1 MSFRAALAMKPD
13 LPKPMA
19 LTVFEQLE
27 AEQAA
32 DVGAG
37 DEGDGSGQQCEID
50 SSAAG
55 CPAAAELPLPAAVAE
70 KQHAVRRGLLDA
82 EQCEQL
88 AAIATTADATEQQVF
103 SHPAFVYRLN
113 PTPAIDETN
122 RQYHRPGWE
131 LNRRT
136 FQWYYKLADEA
147 VVTANAVTCKWQ
159 WYSSRRSRRSRSK
172 RKMRTRTN
180 THAQVESGTRR
191 ADLLSCCVAVVR
203 QAACTSHPSTPCG
216 ASLFLRPRL
225 RRVMILIQQGP
236 RPSRHCSASR
246 CFSMSTSTPTSR
258 SAAAHSSKARGSRLT
273 TTAQTTGACS

>member
-70 KQHAVRRGLLDA
+70 KQHAVHRGLLDA

-159 WYSSRRSRRSRSK
+159 WYSSRRSRRSRSR
-172 RKMRTRTN
+172 RKMPRAQ
-180 THAQVESGTRR
+180 THTHKWRAAHGELTCCLAVLPLCDRRR
-191 ADLLSCCVAVVR
+191 ALLTHPRHVV
-203 QAACTSHPSTPCG
+203 P
-216 ASLFLRPRL
+216 LFFCALAY
-225 RRVMILIQQGP
+225 G
-236 RPSRHCSASR
+236 
-246 CFSMSTSTPTSR
+246 
-258 SAAAHSSKARGSRLT
+258 G
-273 TTAQTTGACS
+273 